1 MNYRKIPAHALDAS
15 SWGARSV
22 VVDVDACLLPVYRG
36 QHGYHDH
43 WAESRLGS
51 LSFGT
56 SEAAN
61 HYAKHPNRYGDIVVT
76 PKVFPVFLDVKRPLV
91 NQKHAFLD
99 LVEYHDI
106 FGAEE
111 TRRVAVKYQDYIRGT
126 EPWAEVRDRFT
137 SVDELAE
144 KDPALL
150 LEMYFE
156 LYALLDDPDEVERLR
171 QRGFDGAVYAGSGA
185 TALQPEYRVF
195 SVDQVKSIWDA
206 SLP

>member
-1 MNYRKIPAHALDAS
+1 MNYRKIPARALDAS

-22 VVDVDACLLPVYRG
+22 VVDSDACLLPVYRG
-36 QHGYHDH
+36 QHGAHDH
-43 WAESRLGS
+43 WTESWLGS

-56 SEAAN
+56 PEAAN
-61 HYAKHPNRYGDIVVT
+61 QYAKHPNRYGDIVVT

-111 TRRVAVKYQDYIRGT
+111 TRRVAVKYEDYIYGT
-126 EPWAEVRDRFT
+126 SPWADVRERFR
-137 SVDELAE
+137 SVAELADKE
-144 KDPALL
+144 PSLL

-156 LYALLDDPDEVERLR
+156 VYALLDDPEEVEHLR
-171 QRGFDGAVYAGSGA
+171 QHGFDGAVYAGSGA

-195 SVDQVKSIWDA
+195 SADQVRSIWDA
-206 SLP
+206 ALP